1 MKLTTKARVL
11 PHVTLVYSIP
21 GAGKTELAAAY
32 PDALFLM
39 TGAEEGLLTLMST
52 GRVSPETMHFE
63 HPAATFAEVREALET
78 VRTGDHKKTTFVI
91 DTLNGVERL
100 LARDTQDNEF
110 DGDPAAYAN
119 YGKGDER
126 LGKRFEQEVIAPLRR
141 IRDERGMRI
150 VLLCHARV
158 MTFKNPTGEDYM
170 AYSPELNEKHV
181 WNKLNAWVDNVFFI
195 HKEVLVISK
204 KGQKSKA
211 SGNNAKRLLHV
222 DAMPTFYA
230 KNRFGLHNPIDMGMS
245 GKDGFANLMSAIK
258 STAPKKEVK
267 KPTETKPESGKEA
280 A

>member
-11 PHVTLVYSIP
+11 PHVTVIYGIP
-21 GAGKTELAAAY
+21 GSGKTEMAAAY
-32 PDALFLM
+32 PDSLFLM

-63 HPAATFAEVREALET
+63 HPATTFSDVRDAFEV
-78 VRTGDHKKTTFVI
+78 VRTGDHKRTTFVI
-91 DTLNGVERL
+91 DTLNGIERL
-100 LARDTQDNEF
+100 LAIDTQENEF
-110 DGDPAAYAN
+110 DNNPADYAS

-126 LGKRFEQEVIAPLRR
+126 VGKRFEKEVIAPLRR

-150 VLLCHARV
+150 VLLCHAKV
-158 MTFKNPTGEDYM
+158 TTFKNPTGEDYM
-170 AYSPELNEKHV
+170 SYSPELNEKHV

-195 HKEVLVISK
+195 HKDVLVISK

-211 SGNNAKRLLHV
+211 TGNSAKRLLHV

-245 GKDGFANLMSAIK
+245 GKDGFANLMKAIK
-258 STAPKKEVK
+258 STQPEKK
-267 KPTETKPESGKEA
+267 KPETEPVKPNKEA

>member
-1 MKLTTKARVL
+1 M
-11 PHVTLVYSIP
+11 
-21 GAGKTELAAAY
+21 
-32 PDALFLM
+32 
-39 TGAEEGLLTLMST
+39 
-52 GRVSPETMHFE
+52 
-63 HPAATFAEVREALET
+63 
-78 VRTGDHKKTTFVI
+78 VRTGEHKRTTLVI

-110 DGDPAAYAN
+110 DGDPMQYAN

-158 MTFKNPTGEDYM
+158 TTFKNPTGDYM
-170 AYSPELNEKHV
+170 SYSPELNEKHV
-181 WNKLNAWVDNVFFI
+181 WNKLNAWADNVFFI
-195 HKEVLVISK
+195 HKDVLIVSK

-211 SGNNAKRLLHV
+211 TGSSAKRLLHV

-230 KNRFGLHNPIDMGMS
+230 KNRFGLNQPIDMGMS
-245 GKDGFANLMSAIK
+245 GKDGFANLMKAVK
-258 STAPKKEVK
+258 ATQPAKKKEQV
-267 KPTETKPESGKEA
+267 TETQPEAGKEA

>member
-11 PHVTLVYSIP
+11 PHVTLVYGIP
-21 GAGKTELAAAY
+21 GSGKTELAAAY

-52 GRVSPETMHFE
+52 GRVSSDTMHFE
-63 HPAATFAEVREALET
+63 HPATTFDNAREALEI
-78 VRTGDHKKTTFVI
+78 VRTTDHKRTTLVI
-91 DTLNGVERL
+91 DTINGLERL
-100 LARDTQDNEF
+100 LAAKVLEDEF
-110 DGDPAAYAN
+110 DNNAADYGS

-126 LGKRFEQEVIAPLRR
+126 LGKRFEQDIIAQLRR

-150 VLLCHARV
+150 VLLSHAKV
-158 MTFKNPTGEDYM
+158 TTFKNPTGEDYM
-170 AYSPELNEKHV
+170 AFSPELNEKHV

-195 HKEVLVISK
+195 HKDVLVISK

-211 SGNNAKRLLHV
+211 KGDSAKRMLHV
-222 DAMPTFYA
+222 DAAPTFYA

-245 GKDGFANLMSAIK
+245 GRDGFNNLMKAIK
-258 STAPKKEVK
+258 STQPKK
-267 KPTETKPESGKEA
+267 TESQPEPSKEA

>member
-11 PHVTLVYSIP
+11 PHVTLVYGIP
-21 GAGKTELAAAY
+21 GSGKTELAAAY

-52 GRVSPETMHFE
+52 GRVSSDTMHFE
-63 HPAATFAEVREALET
+63 HPATTFDNAREALEI
-78 VRTGDHKKTTFVI
+78 VRTTDHKRTTLVI
-91 DTLNGVERL
+91 DTINGLERL
-100 LARDTQDNEF
+100 LAAKVLEDEF
-110 DGDPAAYAN
+110 DNNAADYGS

-126 LGKRFEQEVIAPLRR
+126 LGKRFEQDVIAQLRR

-150 VLLCHARV
+150 VLLSHAKV
-158 MTFKNPTGEDYM
+158 TTFKNPTGEDYM
-170 AYSPELNEKHV
+170 AFSPELNEKHV

-195 HKEVLVISK
+195 HKDVLVISK

-211 SGNNAKRLLHV
+211 KGDSAKRMLHV
-222 DAMPTFYA
+222 DAAPTFYA

-245 GKDGFANLMSAIK
+245 GRDGFNNLMKAIK
-258 STAPKKEVK
+258 STQPKK
-267 KPTETKPESGKEA
+267 TEPQSEPSKEA